1 MSASDAMSDGAITV
15 NGVAVDP
22 AAAPSPVLAALRELL
37 RQRAVALGLLPP
49 AADESEIAAA
59 IEALLDRE
67 VAVPSA
73 TAAECRRYYEA
84 HRAEFTSGD
93 LVFVRHILFQIA
105 PGSPV
110 DLIREQA
117 EDTLIQLLAAPDEFE
132 VCALTLSNCPS
143 GRQGGNLG
151 QLGRGDTVPEFERA
165 LFADGATGVL
175 PGLVKTRHGFHIVA
189 IDRRVKGRLVPFEAV
204 QAQIAERLAQRTQEV
219 ALRQYVQVLAGQAEL
234 RGVALDAA
242 PTPLVQ

>member
-1 MSASDAMSDGAITV
+1 MSGSNAAITV

-22 AAAPSPVLAALRELL
+22 AAAASPVLAALHELL
-37 RQRAVALGLLPP
+37 RQRAVALGLLSP
-49 AADESEIAAA
+49 AADESEIAAG

-73 TAAECRRYYEA
+73 TEEECRRCYEA
-84 HRAEFTSGD
+84 HRADFTSGE

-117 EDTLIQLLAAPDEFE
+117 EETLAQVLVAPEEFG

-151 QLGRGDTVPEFERA
+151 QIGRGDTVPEFEEA
-165 LFADGATGVL
+165 LFADRTTGIL
-175 PGLVKTRHGFHIVA
+175 PRLVKTRHGFHIVA
-189 IDRRVKGRLVPFEAV
+189 IDRRVAGRLVPFEAV
-204 QAQIAERLAQRTQEV
+204 RAQIAERLAQHTQEV
-219 ALRQYVQVLAGQAEL
+219 ALRQYVRVLAGRAEL
-234 RGVALDAA
+234 RGVALEAA